1 MPYGSVMVGVLSF
14 ATDAAVGA
22 ASSVAPGRLMVGHA
36 LPTPGPFQSPGL
48 VSPAN
53 RYTGQPCRV
62 SCQVP
67 SARSTLPTMDG
78 ETPFRAGLP
87 CHSTGGHLCAQA
99 PLHVDVGWGMPLSL
113 SKR

>member
-1 MPYGSVMVGVLSF
+1 MLSS
-14 ATDAAVGA
+14 ATGA
-22 ASSVAPGRLMVGHA
+22 AAGLARFLAPVRMIVCHV
-36 LPTPGPFQSPGL
+36 LPTPWPFQSPGL

-78 ETPFRAGLP
+78 ETPFRAGVP